1 MTAVKPAKSHPWA
14 MKPMPKPKTK
24 PKPRPKS
31 K

>member
-1 MTAVKPAKSHPWA
+1 MTAVKPATSHPWA
-14 MKPMPKPKTK
+14 MKPKPKTK